1 MNNSTTSITFTG
13 TSLMQEHS

>member
-1 MNNSTTSITFTG
+1 MNNSTTSITFMG